1 MTTCCAAVARGAN
14 QPFTIEQLTVDG
26 PRAGEV
32 LVRIA
37 GVGLCHTDLVF
48 RDQFDAF
55 AKPGVLGHEGAGV
68 IEAVG
73 EGVTGLAAGDRVV
86 LGFSS
91 CGECA
96 RCAEDLP
103 SYCVQFVPLNY
114 AGMRLDDGSTA
125 HAARDGERVSSHFF
139 GQSSFATLA
148 VTRARNVVKVPD
160 STTVPLELLGPLGC
174 GLMTGAGA
182 VMNSMACK
190 AGSSLIVF
198 GGGPV
203 GLAAVMAGTVCECSQ
218 IILVEPVASRRAIAQ
233 ELGATHVID
242 PADGDLGEAIRA
254 ILPLG
259 VDAALDTTGNVAV
272 IETGL
277 GNLAPHGIIGLV
289 GVPRDMTA
297 SVTFNIAALMTPGL
311 RIIGI
316 IEGDAVPQDF
326 IPELLA
332 LNAQGRFPFE
342 RMVQTFPLSRI
353 NEAIDAQARG
363 DCIKVVLIP

>member
-1 MTTCCAAVARGAN
+1 MTTCIAAVAHGPS
-14 QPFTIEQLTVDG
+14 QPFTIEDVTVSG
-26 PRAGEV
+26 PRVGEV

-48 RDQFDAF
+48 RDQVDAF
-55 AKPGVLGHEGAGV
+55 ARPGVLGHEGAGV

-73 EGVTGLAAGDRVV
+73 EGVEGLAVGDRVV

-96 RCAEDLP
+96 RCAEALP
-103 SYCVQFVPLNY
+103 SYCTQFAPLNY

-125 HAARDGERVSSHFF
+125 FTNADGARVSSHFF

-148 VTRARNVVKVPD
+148 VTRARNVVKVPQ
-160 STTVPLELLGPLGC
+160 TPLPLELLGPLGC

-182 VMNSMACK
+182 VMKSMDCH
-190 AGSSLIVF
+190 AGSSLIVY
-198 GGGPV
+198 GGGAV
-203 GLAAVMAGTVCECSQ
+203 GLAAVMAGKVRCCAT
-218 IILVEPVASRRAIAQ
+218 IILVEPMAARREIGL
-233 ELGATHVID
+233 ELGATHLID
-242 PADGDLGEAIRA
+242 PATGDLGAAIRE

-259 VDAALDTTGNVAV
+259 VDFALDTTGNVGV
-272 IETGL
+272 IDTGL
-277 GNLAPHGIIGLV
+277 ANLAPHGLIGLV
-289 GVPRDMTA
+289 GVPKDITA
-297 SVTFNIAALMTPGL
+297 SLNVNIAALMAPGL

-332 LNAQGRFPFE
+332 LHAAGQFPFD
-342 RMVQTFPLSRI
+342 RLIRTFPLYQI
-353 NEAIDAQARG
+353 NEAIDSQARG
-363 DCIKVVLIP
+363 ECIKVVLVP

>member
-1 MTTCCAAVARGAN
+1 MTTCTAAVARGAN
-14 QPFTIEQLTVDG
+14 QPFTIEEVSVGG

-55 AKPGVLGHEGAGV
+55 AKPGILGHEGAGV

-73 EGVTGLAAGDRVV
+73 EGVDGLAVGDRVV

-91 CGECA
+91 CGECS

-103 SYCVQFVPLNY
+103 SYCVQFVPMNY

-125 HAARDGERVSSHFF
+125 YSGNGEERMSSHFF

-160 STTVPLELLGPLGC
+160 DTAVSLELLGPLGC

-182 VMNSMACK
+182 VMKSMACK

-203 GLAAVMAGTVCECSQ
+203 GLAAVMAGKVQGCSHV
-218 IILVEPVASRRAIAQ
+218 ILVEPVAARRDIAL
-233 ELGATHVID
+233 ELGATHAID
-242 PADGDLGEAIRA
+242 PAAGDVGEAVRA

-259 VDAALDTTGNVAV
+259 VDAALDTTGNVGV
-272 IETGL
+272 IEAGL
-277 GNLAPHGIIGLV
+277 ANLAPHGIIGLV
-289 GVPRDMTA
+289 GVPKDMTA
-297 SVTFNIAALMTPGL
+297 SVSVNIAALMTPGL

-332 LNAQGRFPFE
+332 LNAKGQFPFE
-342 RMVQTFPLSRI
+342 RLVQTFPLSQI
-353 NEAIDAQARG
+353 NEAIEAQATG
-363 DCIKVVLIP
+363 QCIKVVLIP